1 MCVRSLRAG
10 RIVRWTAKQPAG
22 STRRRLGGPSRQ
34 VRRAIW
40 PALDTPVAEPR
51 LRLVGV
57 EQGWSNLDPPN
68 RRKNRNSAPAQTA
81 KPPLSRA
88 PENCPPPKQRWEV
101 QVTPPP
107 SHLLL
112 PASRCRIPTS
122 ASRKCCCRSCM
133 TSVCSGPT
141 KRNYRRSF
149 ARRLR
154 GHGNGW
160 CHALHDGTA
169 CCRRGN
175 LKMFDLNFV

>member
-1 MCVRSLRAG
+1 MCAGPPSRRRVQVRTAG
-10 RIVRWTAKQPAG
+10 VLAIQAARSGAPFVSPW
-22 STRRRLGGPSRQ
+22 TRRRLNPAGGWLGSNRAGRSST
-34 VRRAIW
+34 RRI
-40 PALDTPVAEPR
+40 
-51 LRLVGV
+51 VGKT
-57 EQGWSNLDPPN
+57 ETA
-68 RRKNRNSAPAQTA
+68 RRRNSAQTA
-81 KPPLSRA
+81 NPPLSRA